1 MQTYRITSINK
12 DVYVHFVNS
21 SCLCTCICTF
31 FFFFFLSTECM
42 EKLTSLKDKF
52 EKEGNGDLPGL
63 LARVM
68 DKSKACLNCHSVF
81 ILRICRAGD

>member
-1 MQTYRITSINK
+1 MY
-12 DVYVHFVNS
+12 VYI
-21 SCLCTCICTF
+21 LF
-31 FFFFFLSTECM
+31 FYIECM
-42 EKLTSLKDKF
+42 GKLTSLKDRF

-81 ILRICRAGD
+81 ILRVCRVGD

>member
-1 MQTYRITSINK
+1 
-12 DVYVHFVNS
+12 
-21 SCLCTCICTF
+21 
-31 FFFFFLSTECM
+31 M

-81 ILRICRAGD
+81 ILRVCRVGD